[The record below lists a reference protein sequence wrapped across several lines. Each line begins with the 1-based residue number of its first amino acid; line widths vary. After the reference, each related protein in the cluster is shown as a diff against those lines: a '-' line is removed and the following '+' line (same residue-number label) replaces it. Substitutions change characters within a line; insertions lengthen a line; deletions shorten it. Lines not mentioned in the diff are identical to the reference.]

1 MVKSSSLEVAT
12 QVGCRSLA
20 LVGKSRRIGRDGSG
34 TSIGRPPWALIPS
47 VHAFR
52 CSASDPA
59 CVTKQT
65 EHANHVVEIALAH
78 TIPRKVEAAYRRRQL
93 LEKCWVLM
101 ADWAAFLTRSQIEP
115 ATRHARFECRSP
127 EGRRRLSS
135 NPEST
140 TSVGCD
146 MRDHVD

>member
-1 MVKSSSLEVAT
+1 MVKSSGLEVAT
-12 QVGCRSLA
+12 QGERRSLA

-34 TSIGRPPWALIPS
+34 ASIGRPPWALIPS

-59 CVTKQT
+59 SAT

-78 TIPRKVEAAYRRRQL
+78 TIPSKVEAAYRRRQL
-93 LEKCWVLM
+93 LEKRRVLM

-146 MRDHVD
+146 MRDRVD